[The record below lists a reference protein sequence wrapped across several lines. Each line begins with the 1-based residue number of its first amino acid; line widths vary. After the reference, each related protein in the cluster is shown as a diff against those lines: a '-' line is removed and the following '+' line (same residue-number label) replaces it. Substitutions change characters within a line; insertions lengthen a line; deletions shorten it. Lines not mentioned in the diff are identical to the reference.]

1 MSDFRTVEEA
11 VIKWAKDRQIIPNS
25 NPAAQARKTNEE
37 VGELVASTAQ
47 LKLLRELKPYLP
59 DDVYTEQYKKV
70 ITQLQDD
77 LGDVMVTL
85 VNCAVLANVSL
96 VNSFAGAYETIK
108 DRKGTLMPNGLFVKE

>member
-47 LKLLRELKPYLP
+47 LKLLKELKPHLP
-59 DDVYTEQYKKV
+59 GDVYTEQYKKV

-85 VNCAVLANVSL
+85 VNCAALANVSL
-96 VNSFAGAYETIK
+96 VNSFASAYETIK